1 MNYLNSLESSLNKL
15 FTNKYFLYA
24 IVFLSATSNLGY
36 LLANNINAVGFFI
49 IVGIIMVNFSKN
61 MAVVLTVCLVA
72 TNFLVATKS
81 REGMENPLKE
91 EEEDEEKEGFEGGE
105 EDDED
110 ENGNV
115 KEGFEGKE
123 EEDDEE
129 MEGFEFKD
137 KKKGDEPPGGTPQL
151 DYGQSATNAYKDLD
165 NILDPAAID
174 KLTKETMELMEQQQT
189 LYTSMQSMAP
199 LLSQANTL
207 LKGFDMTKLQS
218 LASGAT
224 TLSAEDEKKSKSA
237 VAGVDMNQLKT
248 LTADMEKLKGTT
260 ASKGTG
266 KKEGFTGMPSFMDD
280 FMGIF
285 KRKE

>member
-1 MNYLNSLESSLNKL
+1 MNYLNSLESSLNTL
-15 FTNKYFLYA
+15 FTNKYFLYT

-49 IVGIIMVNFSKN
+49 IIGIIMVNFSKN

-72 TNFLVATKS
+72 TNFLVATKT
-81 REGMENPLKE
+81 REGMDNPLSKE
-91 EEEDEEKEGFEGGE
+91 GDEDEDGIEGFTQ

-110 ENGNV
+110 EDLVEGNTGMGDSV
-115 KEGFEGKE
+115 P
-123 EEDDEE
+123 
-129 MEGFEFKD
+129 D
-137 KKKGDEPPGGTPQL
+137 KKKKEEGDAPPGGTPQL
-151 DYGQSATNAYKDLD
+151 DYGASATNAYKDLD

-218 LASGAT
+218 LASGT
-224 TLSAEDEKKSKSA
+224 TELSGGESADA
-237 VAGVDMNQLKT
+237 VAGVDMNQLKS
-248 LTADMEKLKGTT
+248 LAADMEQLKGTT
-260 ASKGTG
+260 D
-266 KKEGFTGMPSFMDD
+266 KKEGFAGMGLSK
-280 FMGIF
+280 MGVSSLFSQIL
-285 KRKE
+285 RLH